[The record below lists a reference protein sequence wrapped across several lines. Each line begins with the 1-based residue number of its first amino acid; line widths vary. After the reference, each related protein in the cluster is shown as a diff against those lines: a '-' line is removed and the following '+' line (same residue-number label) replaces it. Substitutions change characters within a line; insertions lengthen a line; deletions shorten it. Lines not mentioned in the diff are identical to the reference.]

1 VNEATAARA
10 HLPAHRTVTI
20 PGLYCRAAH
29 AAQTVRRGAGVASEA
44 AVECCYQP
52 AMRYASLTV
61 QTSADGHIVIA
72 TSAKI
77 ESQIG
82 VLGTPAASSAG
93 RLTAAP
99 LRPATGLRC
108 VRAGAWRAT
117 LLARE
122 IGTTLLFIRSPTC
135 RRRDGLRQKH
145 LPNRDKIPL
154 GGSPVSTGSAA
165 VLGLAEVIFRSRYLG
180 LKVIRLLA
188 PKIGSSLSLR
198 TKPFS
203 DFFARCGKESK
214 RNFFWSP
221 ARVTTRDAAKE
232 IQQ

>member
-1 VNEATAARA
+1 ML
-10 HLPAHRTVTI
+10 LPAGDAVRELNRPDQRRRPHRHSNKREDRKPNRRI
-20 PGLYCRAAH
+20 GHAGGLER
-29 AAQTVRRGAGVASEA
+29 
-44 AVECCYQP
+44 
-52 AMRYASLTV
+52 
-61 QTSADGHIVIA
+61 
-72 TSAKI
+72 
-77 ESQIG
+77 
-82 VLGTPAASSAG
+82 
-93 RLTAAP
+93 
-99 LRPATGLRC
+99 RPADS
-108 VRAGAWRAT
+108 GA
-117 LLARE
+117 LAACH
-122 IGTTLLFIRSPTC
+122 GPQMRSRGRMASHAPCARNRHYVALHPLAC

-154 GGSPVSTGSAA
+154 CGSPVSTGSAA

-188 PKIGSSLSLR
+188 PKIASSLSLR

-232 IQQ
+232 MQQ